1 MSHRILLV
9 EDDPRLREQLA
20 NQLVAFGHT
29 VTAAADGPAGLS
41 FLATGAFDIVVLDWM
56 LPTLDGLSL
65 LREVRS
71 RGLRIPVLMLTALG
85 QTIDKVEVL
94 DAGADDYV
102 VKPCDPL
109 ELNARI
115 KALLRARSPGEQP
128 ADTIEVGDI
137 VISPAGARAWR
148 KGQSLGLSQIE
159 FRMLL
164 ELARLAGDTVTR
176 AMLVE
181 RVWGRDLVTTS
192 NVIEAHIRHLR
203 MKLCRYGDDPIET
216 VRGAGYSLRR

>member
-1 MSHRILLV
+1 M
-9 EDDPRLREQLA
+9 REQLA
-20 NQLVAFGHT
+20 DQLVAFGHT
-29 VTAAADGPAGLS
+29 VTAVADGPAGLS
-41 FLATGAFDIVVLDWM
+41 SLGTEAFDIVVLDWM
-56 LPTLDGLSL
+56 LPTLDGLPL
-65 LREVRS
+65 LREVRA

-115 KALLRARSPGEQP
+115 KALLRARSARSAGEQP
-128 ADTIEVGDI
+128 ADTIEVGNI

-192 NVIEAHIRHLR
+192 NVIEAHIRHFR
-203 MKLCRYGDDPIET
+203 VKLCRYGDDPIET

>member
-1 MSHRILLV
+1 M
-9 EDDPRLREQLA
+9 REQLA
-20 NQLVAFGHT
+20 DQLVAFGHT

-56 LPTLDGLSL
+56 LPTLDGLPL
-65 LREVRS
+65 LREVRA
-71 RGLRIPVLMLTALG
+71 RGLRLPVLMLTALG

-115 KALLRARSPGEQP
+115 KALLRARSAGSAGEQP

-137 VISPAGARAWR
+137 GISPAGARAWR

-192 NVIEAHIRHLR
+192 NVIEAHIRHLGV
-203 MKLCRYGDDPIET
+203 KLCRYGDDPIET